1 MNVVLKK
8 KIINLAF
15 DVLSICATIITL
27 SCVFIK
33 FKKIKSPKNE
43 FGILAAK
50 SIFSRQAHR
59 NKFNL
64 KMNLFENSNNNKY
77 EQTEDPD
84 SQKINLEKST
94 MPLPNLGKAENQGE
108 FHGEGPTHKIIE
120 SQVGSGG
127 TKCQNFY
134 VKNSTGQNVNF
145 DAELSKKPEISIKK
159 TDAPQV
165 LIFHTHTSE
174 SYMYEDSGIFYEN
187 FYPRSL
193 ENSKNVTA
201 VGQAITDKLSEN
213 GINTIHDVTY
223 HDNPSYNGSYSRS
236 AQTIKKNL
244 NQYPSIQVV
253 IDIHRDS
260 LGSNESGKIKPT
272 FKYDGKKAAQ
282 MMIISGCDPDGSLGF
297 PNWEKNLR
305 LALRLQKYA
314 ESMFPGITRPLNFAK
329 VKYNEHMTPGSLLIE
344 VGSDMNTL
352 EEAKYTGTMLGES
365 LAKMLNDLKN

>member
-84 SQKINLEKST
+84 NQKINLEKST
-94 MPLPNLGKAENQGE
+94 IHLPNLEKAENQGE

-120 SQVGSGG
+120 SQIGSGG

-159 TDAPQV
+159 TDEPQV